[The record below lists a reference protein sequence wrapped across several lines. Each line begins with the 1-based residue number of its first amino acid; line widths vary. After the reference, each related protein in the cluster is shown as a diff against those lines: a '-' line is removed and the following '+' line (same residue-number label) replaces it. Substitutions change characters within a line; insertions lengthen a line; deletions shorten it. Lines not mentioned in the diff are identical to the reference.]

1 MMRICAAL
9 ACFILAG
16 CATATNDDRPRMP
29 DRDFQ
34 AKNADGEHLI
44 CTEEPV
50 IGTRLPKRRVCRTRE
65 EWAVINRQ
73 ATEEVDR
80 VQRAPLPNTA
90 QDGN

>member
-1 MMRICAAL
+1 MMRICAVL

-16 CATATNDDRPRMP
+16 CATAANDGLPRMP

-34 AKNADGEHLI
+34 ARNADGEHLI
-44 CTEEPV
+44 CTHEPV
-50 IGTRLPKRRVCRTRE
+50 IGTRLPQRRVCRTRE